1 MENAS
6 KALII
11 SGAILIVVMI
21 LTLVM
26 MFYNDVSD
34 YYQTESDSAIVA
46 QTVEF
51 NKIYENYHRNQIRGT
66 DMISL
71 MNRIIDYNK
80 TQTYQAGTN
89 YKRIEVNI
97 NLQNN
102 NVIEQFKYPS
112 SLIDSIIDDIVI
124 TNRTTGTTTL
134 EDADNSL
141 IAITDVE
148 NELLIELSN
157 LGVSNPNSSQLQSL
171 TANIANIIIEDS
183 ITDSNWIIGSQ
194 QIMNRQKRADLIKSV
209 LNIDI
214 NFRDEKNAIAE
225 RTSQDVI
232 DELKEIVLKYY
243 QFMQFKR
250 AYFDCTEVKY
260 DKNTGRICEMNF
272 EIRTDSSGNVEF
284 N

>member
-1 MENAS
+1 MTRINF
-6 KALII
+6 KI
-11 SGAILIVVMI
+11 SFIFTITIFSTILGFFI
-21 LTLVM
+21 T
-26 MFYNDVSD
+26 
-34 YYQTESDSAIVA
+34 
-46 QTVEF
+46 
-51 NKIYENYHRNQIRGT
+51 
-66 DMISL
+66 
-71 MNRIIDYNK
+71 DYNTK
-80 TQTYQAGTN
+80 NTNFRNAPSILNIENVNSEYYNLEIAGTN